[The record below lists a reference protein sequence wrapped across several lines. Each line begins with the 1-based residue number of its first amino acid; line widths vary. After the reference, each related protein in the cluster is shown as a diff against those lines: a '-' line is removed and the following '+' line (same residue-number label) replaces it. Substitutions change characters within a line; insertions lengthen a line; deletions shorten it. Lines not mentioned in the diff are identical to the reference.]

1 MDSFTHIVLGGAIGQ
16 AFFGRRLGK
25 WAFVIGAVAATVP
38 DLDVF
43 IHTGNAVNDHLIHRY
58 FSHALLLAP
67 VLAGI
72 TTAGFMLRKSLRP
85 HALLI
90 YLLCLIAVFSH
101 IFLDA
106 CTSYGTL
113 LLWPFAEQR
122 AALDLVAVVD
132 VFFTGIL
139 VAGVIVAWR
148 RKSALAARVALVAA
162 LAYLGLAAVQ
172 HERALETQQQLIARR
187 GQLDASNPR
196 AIPQLG
202 TTLNFRTLYLSG
214 GKIFVDAVRVPPLGA
229 GRCARGVRSSRW
241 WSRTCS
247 RSRHPTAL
255 CGISTAWNGSP
266 TASSRGPRK
275 TRRCSRTCV
284 TPPRPT
290 ASIRSGGC
298 NWRGR
303 PRRSGTISWGGGT
316 FRGCGRNSSGRTG
329 TRRWGQRFRDFGAPQ

>member
-214 GKIFVDAVRVPPLGA
+214 GKIFVDAVRVPPLEAVQVRA
-229 GRCARGVRSSRW
+229 GSSLEQVVVQDLQPFPA
-241 WSRTCS
+241 SD
-247 RSRHPTAL
+247 
-255 CGISTAWNGSP
+255 ST
-266 TASSRGPRK
+266 
-275 TRRCSRTCV
+275 V
-284 TPPRPT
+284 
-290 ASIRSGGC
+290 
-298 NWRGR
+298 
-303 PRRSGTISWGGGT
+303 
-316 FRGCGRNSSGRTG
+316 
-329 TRRWGQRFRDFGAPQ
+329 RDFDRMEWFADGFLARAPEDPKVLADMRYTATPDGFDPIWGLQLEGTAAPEWHNFVGRRNVSRLWKEFIRPNGYAPLGATVP